1 MKIGVIGLGAMGA
14 GIAGSLLHAG
24 HQVTVWNRSREP
36 VEELVAKGA
45 HAAAS
50 PDGALQG
57 EVLVSM
63 LASDAAMRA
72 IGLDDALLDRAAPGL
87 VHCNMA
93 TVSTAMARALAAA
106 HARRGL
112 GYVAAPVFGRPNV
125 AAEGQLL
132 IVAAG
137 ASDALSAL
145 GPVFDAAG
153 RRTEIVGREPEKAN
167 LFKIAGNFMIVSV
180 VETLGEAFALLRKG
194 GVDHAQFQAVM
205 AGTLFAAPIYQGYGG
220 LIVREAF
227 EPPGFTLRLGLKDVN
242 LARAASEA
250 LGGYLPLG
258 DLMAGHLEEAIAA
271 GLGEKDLTAAAAL
284 IAKKA
289 GVSS

>member
-14 GIAGSLLHAG
+14 GIAESLLRAG
-24 HQVTVWNRSREP
+24 HQVTVWNRSRGP
-36 VEELVAKGA
+36 VEALVAKGA
-45 HAAAS
+45 QAAAG
-50 PDGALQG
+50 PEDALQG
-57 EVLVSM
+57 DALVSM
-63 LASDAAMRA
+63 LASDDVMRA
-72 IGLDDALLDRAAPGL
+72 VGLDGGLLDRAAPGL

-93 TVSTAMARALAAA
+93 TVSLAMARELAAA

-112 GYVAAPVFGRPNV
+112 GYVSAPVFGRPNV

-137 ASDALSAL
+137 KSDALSTLA
-145 GPVFDAAG
+145 PVFDAAG
-153 RRTEIVGREPEKAN
+153 RRTEIVGSAPEKAN

-205 AGTLFAAPIYQGYGG
+205 AGSLFASPIYQGYGK
-220 LIVREAF
+220 LIVDEAF
-227 EPPGFTLRLGLKDVN
+227 EPPGFALRLGLKDVN
-242 LARAASEA
+242 LARAASGE

-258 DLMAGHLEEAIAA
+258 DLMAKHLEEAIAA

-284 IAKKA
+284 IARKA
-289 GVSS
+289 GI